1 MTTNNKLLCS
11 MTIADMLVGVCGIL
25 YGALL
30 RAGQSAVIYKIC
42 AILPMFCS
50 MFASI
55 TSIVSLTA
63 NRLIAVKYPLR
74 YHSIVTSERTIITF
88 VFIWAIPAIVYAAQ
102 TSVYLTTTL
111 GTELAVR
118 SYLTT
123 IFFAVG
129 SAVLVVSNCFMY
141 AAVKRQTRMVKAQN
155 RATYHLKNLSCLA
168 TGGMASS
175 AIKQCEERAFKP
187 IKDSVDADDEI
198 YDDLNETLSAKV
210 GFNGMLRSVAK
221 KSSDISMKS
230 NSGTGNTTN
239 TTNTTNT
246 NNERRKSNTETRSKW
261 NPKGK
266 SIVRAKTCGS
276 INYTNGAFETD
287 DIKSYLSGI
296 PAKREKPEGIREAIT
311 AVNANV
317 NEAFRHDESNMDLS
331 STRISRHL
339 LKASLPIDND
349 VTGKD
354 LTNTQF
360 CKSQKQCR
368 TIAQVTGRDVLA
380 RLGSCDTIET
390 VIGDDDLYESSNSH
404 EDCNE
409 VDTNDGILT
418 DCVKK
423 SVEKHRKFSNIR
435 NDIFVISRVV
445 SEVKSNM
452 KSNTE
457 SKSQEVKVAERNAI
471 NSVKNKESQMSCC
484 ICEGNETKK
493 RKPEDDRNRTLVF
506 AESDKISNSNESVS
520 RTKRKFSQLANG
532 IIEAKNGV
540 VANSSFSHET
550 TINNNNTDTSGEAG
564 IKDSTV
570 ETNRESITQKAAR
583 KKSFHSVKINAA
595 RNISMSFHRMRARR
609 KSNPGVTKRNL
620 DMAHMCIFVVIAF
633 ILCWLP
639 LATYRLRYLLGMKA
653 IAWFRRL
660 ALFLAT
666 GNSMVNPC
674 IYLLKQK
681 SLRKFIKRIW
691 RKSPENCADWDSDIK
706 Q

>member
-11 MTIADMLVGVCGIL
+11 MTIADMLVGICGIL

-111 GTELAVR
+111 RTELTVR

-187 IKDSVDADDEI
+187 IKDSVDADDEV
-198 YDDLNETLSAKV
+198 YDDLNEKISTNV
-210 GFNGMLRSVAK
+210 GLNRMLRSVAK
-221 KSSDISMKS
+221 KSIDISAKS
-230 NSGTGNTTN
+230 DSSAGNTTN
-239 TTNTTNT
+239 TTRTNTT
-246 NNERRKSNTETRSKW
+246 RRKSNAETRSKW

-266 SIVRAKTCGS
+266 LIVRAKTCGN
-276 INYTNGAFETD
+276 INFTNGAFETD
-287 DIKSYLSGI
+287 DIKSYMSGVSVE
-296 PAKREKPEGIREAIT
+296 REKPEGIRKAIT
-311 AVNANV
+311 AVKAHV

-339 LKASLPIDND
+339 EKASLPIDND
-349 VTGKD
+349 VTEKEK
-354 LTNTQF
+354 TNTQS
-360 CKSQKQCR
+360 CKSNKQYR
-368 TIAQVTGRDVLA
+368 TIVQATGRDVLA
-380 RLGSCDTIET
+380 RLGSSDTIET
-390 VIGDDDLYESSNSH
+390 VIGDDDFYESSNSS
-404 EDCNE
+404 EACNE
-409 VDTNDGILT
+409 ADANNGILT

-423 SVEKHRKFSNIR
+423 NVEKHSKISNIR
-435 NDIFVISRVV
+435 NDIFVISSVA
-445 SEVKSNM
+445 SEVKNNAE
-452 KSNTE
+452 SNTE
-457 SKSQEVKVAERNAI
+457 SKSQEVKVAEGNAI
-471 NSVKNKESQMSCC
+471 NSLKNKESQISCC
-484 ICEGNETKK
+484 ICEGNEMKD
-493 RKPEDDRNRTLVF
+493 RKPEEDGTRTLVF
-506 AESDKISNSNESVS
+506 VASDKIGDSDKFETK
-520 RTKRKFSQLANG
+520 TKRKFSQLANG

-540 VANSSFSHET
+540 VTHSSFSHEA
-550 TINNNNTDTSGEAG
+550 TINNNNINTLEGAG

-570 ETNRESITQKAAR
+570 ETNRESITEKAAR

-681 SLRKFIKRIW
+681 SLRKYIKRIW
-691 RKSPENCADWDSDIK
+691 RKLPENSTDWDSDIK